1 MLLLLNLVPDA
12 RPSGSSSFDSVKF
25 NSFLQEEDESLFKSL
40 MQKRGKGK
48 KESFAQLRD
57 RFYRTMSTTEAA
69 ACSVVKSFGEKT
81 FSSVMFLKAKIKR
94 VTPNCRQAASG
105 ASA

>member
-1 MLLLLNLVPDA
+1 MCRPRCCLALVLLLLNLVPDA
-12 RPSGSSSFDSVKF
+12 QLSESSSFDSVKF

-81 FSSVMFLKAKIKR
+81 FSSVMFINAKSKE
-94 VTPNCRQAASG
+94 
-105 ASA
+105 